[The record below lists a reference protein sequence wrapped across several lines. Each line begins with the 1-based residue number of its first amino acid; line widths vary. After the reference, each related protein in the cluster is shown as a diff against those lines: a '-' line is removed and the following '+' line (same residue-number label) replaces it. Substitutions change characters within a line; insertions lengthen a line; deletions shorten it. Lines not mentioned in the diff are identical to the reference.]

1 MINGGSIK
9 MTRSNSTRR
18 KIRFEKTKTINSV
31 LVYSLILTLIVLLI
45 RVMYNIFTPVY
56 IGVNEA
62 IISGAKRNGV
72 RDSSSNTNAIVVC
85 NAEIGNGIAVIDRSD
100 NKKTQHKNAEPK
112 VEVKKTA
119 STKVYA
125 PMAVNPDSTYIDE
138 YTDLKGAK
146 AKVSKSEIQAVIN
159 RFSDEDSAL
168 RQPGVAEAY
177 ITASQQSGYD
187 PVFLLALTACE
198 AGWNV
203 SYDHESRSNPYS
215 IGMWDDSFD
224 HESNLGD
231 TFADGIIY
239 GANYNFD
246 SWYTERECHCLH
258 DMQNYYDGYA
268 YLYYASN
275 PEWEYMV
282 SDVMQM
288 IYEYID
294 TLDDLNA

>member
-1 MINGGSIK
+1 
-9 MTRSNSTRR
+9 MTRSSSRRR
-18 KIRFEKTKTINSV
+18 KIRFEKTKTINGF
-31 LVYSLILTLIVLLI
+31 LVYGLILTLIVLLI
-45 RVMYNIFTPVY
+45 RVIYNIFTPVY
-56 IGVNEA
+56 IGVNQA
-62 IISGAKRNGV
+62 IVDGAKKNGIS
-72 RDSSSNTNAIVVC
+72 DSHSTNAIVVC
-85 NAEIGNGIAVIDRSD
+85 NAEIGNGITVIDRSD
-100 NKKTQHKNAEPK
+100 NNKKKTQQKAEPK
-112 VEVKKTA
+112 VAKTIT

-125 PMAVNPDSTYIDE
+125 PMAENPDDSYIDE

-146 AKVSKSEIQAVIN
+146 AKITKSEIKAVID

-231 TFADGIIY
+231 TFADGIIF

-246 SWYTERECHCLH
+246 SWYSERQCHCLH

-282 SDVMQM
+282 SDVMTM

-294 TLDDLNA
+294 TLDDLHA